1 MEFYKSDYKG
11 KEKFINE
18 VIAPFVYNEG
28 HFKECS
34 YVHKNNDNEAIQLTP
49 RRNDIGI
56 RLIDISC
63 DSVEAICRD
72 FMRQFLKILEDL

>member
-1 MEFYKSDYKG
+1 MKHYESSYED
-11 KEKFINE
+11 KESFINE

-34 YVHKNNDNEAIQLTP
+34 YIHKNNDNEIIQLVP
-49 RRNDIGI
+49 YRHEIGVAI
-56 RLIDISC
+56 IDISC

-72 FMRQFLKILEDL
+72 FMRGFLKILEEI

>member
-1 MEFYKSDYKG
+1 MKRYQSNYED
-11 KEKFINE
+11 KENFVNE

-34 YVHKNNDNEAIQLTP
+34 YIHKNNDNEAIQLVP
-49 RRNDIGI
+49 RRNDIGVKF
-56 RLIDISC
+56 IDISC

-72 FMRQFLKILEDL
+72 FMRGFIKILEEI